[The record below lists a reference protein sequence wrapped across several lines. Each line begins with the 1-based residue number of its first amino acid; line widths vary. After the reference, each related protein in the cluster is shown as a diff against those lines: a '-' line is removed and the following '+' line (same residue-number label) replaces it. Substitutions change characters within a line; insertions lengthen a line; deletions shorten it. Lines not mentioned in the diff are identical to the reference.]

1 MKIISLKAAPPGSG
15 NTVAR
20 FDAEIAPGIRAYGL
34 KLVQS
39 RSGLRVFG
47 PSIAG
52 GSAVTFAPEVANRL
66 AAIAE
71 REVARY
77 DSSSQAA

>member
-1 MKIISLKAAPPGSG
+1 MQILDYRPAYGGGTTI
-15 NTVAR
+15 AR

-34 KLVQS
+34 RLVES

-52 GSAVTFAPEVANRL
+52 GSAVTFTPAVADQL
-66 AAIAE
+66 VAIIQ
-71 REVARY
+71 REVAPY
-77 DSSSQAA
+77 GQSAA

>member
-1 MKIISLKAAPPGSG
+1 MKILALKVVPPGSG
-15 NTVAR
+15 SNIAR

-66 AAIAE
+66 AEIAE

-77 DSSSQAA
+77 ECSHAA

>member
-1 MKIISLKAAPPGSG
+1 MKILSLKAAPPGSG
-15 NTVAR
+15 NVLAR
-20 FDAEIAPGIRAYGL
+20 FDAELAPGIKAYGL
-34 KLVQS
+34 KLVQA
-39 RSGLRVFG
+39 RSGLRVFA

-52 GSAVTFAPEVANRL
+52 GSAVTFAPEVANKL

-77 DSSSQAA
+77 DSSNRAA